1 LLQLKGILY
10 AESMQ
15 NYCRIHT
22 VHGSHLPLLSLK
34 ELVEALPADDFFQI
48 HRSYLVNLRA
58 VEAIVGNQVRIGQ
71 QLLPVS
77 RPNREALESKLVGDR
92 LL

>member
-1 LLQLKGILY
+1 
-10 AESMQ
+10 MQ

-22 VHGSHLPLLSLK
+22 VHGSHLPLLPLK